1 MKTILTLEE
10 KDANPDS
17 QIPAPVVFRTRRAAR
32 AVVTDAHGR
41 VALLHVSHENY
52 HKLPGGGIDEGEDI
66 ATALERE
73 LLEEIGCQA
82 KVTAEIGEVEEYR
95 NQWGLHQT
103 SYCYMAQQFGEQKPP
118 DFTEEEL
125 SEGFEIQWVKNID
138 EAITILSR
146 DVPAN
151 YDGSFIKL
159 RDLAILKAAKA
170 TTGE

>member
-1 MKTILTLEE
+1 MKTILTLQE
-10 KDANPDS
+10 KDVNPNS
-17 QIPAPVVFRTRRAAR
+17 EIAEPKAFRLRRAAR
-32 AVVTDAHGR
+32 AVVTDAQGR
-41 VALLHVSHENY
+41 VALLHVSRQNY

-82 KVTAEIGEVEEYR
+82 KVTAEIGEIEEYR

-125 SEGFEIQWVKNID
+125 SEGFEIRWVDSID
-138 EAITILSR
+138 EAIAILGR

-151 YDGSFIKL
+151 YDGSFIQP
-159 RDLAILKAAKA
+159 RDSAILKAAKA
-170 TTGE
+170 LVSE